1 MSTPLLHQAF
11 PALRSTLPRL
21 ALGTAPTP
29 VRPLPGLTD
38 GEAPVWLKNDGEFGD
53 GDWGGNKVRKLEWL
67 LADAKRRRRQT
78 ILTTG
83 GLGTNW
89 GLATALYGR
98 EHGLS
103 TALALVDQPVD
114 EHVRA
119 QLQRLRAS
127 GARLHFTRTKARTI
141 VAAPLLLGR
150 YTTDGKL
157 PYLLPAGGSSPVG
170 TVGYV
175 EAALEIGAQV
185 RAGELPEP
193 SHVVVAMGSGGTAA
207 GLLLGFE
214 LAHLATRVV
223 GVVVNNM
230 LRLDAVT
237 ITRLAARTR
246 KLLARRGATLPAPQH
261 NSDRLRIVNDW
272 LGPSYGHPTPEG
284 GRAMRLAETNENLH
298 LEPVY
303 TAKALAALLAMN
315 QRGEFGPGPVLY
327 LDTNGTR

>member
-1 MSTPLLHQAF
+1 MRTPLLHQAF
-11 PALRSTLPRL
+11 PELRSTLPHL

-38 GEAPVWLKNDGEFGD
+38 GEASVWLKDDGEFGD
-53 GDWGGNKVRKLEWL
+53 GGWGGNKVRKLEWL
-67 LADAKRRRRQT
+67 LADAKRRERRT
-78 ILTTG
+78 ILTVG

-98 EHGLS
+98 ELGLS
-103 TALALVDQPVD
+103 TVLALVDQPVD

-119 QLQRLRAS
+119 QLRRLRRS

-141 VAAPLLLGR
+141 AAAPLLLGR
-150 YTTDGKL
+150 YSRGGRP

-170 TVGYV
+170 TLGYV
-175 EAALEIGAQV
+175 EAAFEIGAQV

-193 SHVVVAMGSGGTAA
+193 SHIVVAMGSGGTAA

-214 LAHLATRVV
+214 LLGLTTRVV
-223 GVVVNNM
+223 GVVVNDT

-246 KLLARRGATLPAPQH
+246 KLLARRGAILPAPQQ
-261 NSDRLRIVNDW
+261 NPGRLRIVNDW
-272 LGPSYGHPTPEG
+272 LGRSYGHTTPEG
-284 GRAMRLAETNENLH
+284 ERALRLAETNENLD

-315 QRGEFGPGPVLY
+315 HRGEFGPGPVLY
-327 LDTNGTR
+327 LNTNGPR